1 MRKTKIVCTLGPA
14 SNDKETLLEMAEK
27 GMDVARF
34 NFSHG
39 DHQEHKHRMDLI
51 KEIEQEINRPLG
63 IMLDTKGPE
72 IRTGDLAEG
81 EVELKQ
87 DDKIILTTEKVEGT
101 AEKVTVQYQGL
112 PEDLKPGNMIL
123 VDDGLIELE
132 VEEIEGSEVFCRIV
146 NGGTLGSRKGVNL
159 PGVNVQLP
167 ALTDKDRKDIHFG
180 VEQGVHFVAASF
192 VRKAS
197 DVIEIRKLLEE
208 AGAEDTKIIPKIE
221 NEEGVE
227 NIDDIIEV
235 SDGIMV
241 ARGDLGVE
249 IPAERVPIIQ
259 KQLIRK
265 CNEAAIP
272 VITATQMLDSM
283 IRNPR
288 PTRAEASDVANAIF
302 DGTDAI
308 MLSGESAAGKYPVRS
323 VETMARIARETE
335 DSISYTRKIAGIKEP
350 SSNTATEAI
359 SYASCETAVNLE
371 AQAIITATGSG
382 LTARKVAKYR
392 PPIKIVAVTP
402 NARVQH
408 FLTLSWG
415 VYPLV
420 SAVTDSTD
428 EMIENAT
435 QVALERGLVK
445 DGDMVIITA
454 GAPVGIPGTTN
465 LIKVDVVGKPVIE
478 GMGVGKKIVVGTV
491 VRAESAQEANAKV
504 IKGDILVTRMTDK
517 EYIPAMKKAT
527 AVITAEGGLT
537 SHPAV
542 VGLNLGKPV
551 VVGAGNKIE
560 ELKDGEEITLDGARG
575 LVYRGKAHLR

>member
-1 MRKTKIVCTLGPA
+1 
-14 SNDKETLLEMAEK
+14 
-27 GMDVARF
+27 
-34 NFSHG
+34 
-39 DHQEHKHRMDLI
+39 
-51 KEIEQEINRPLG
+51 
-63 IMLDTKGPE
+63 
-72 IRTGDLAEG
+72 
-81 EVELKQ
+81 
-87 DDKIILTTEKVEGT
+87 
-101 AEKVTVQYQGL
+101 
-112 PEDLKPGNMIL
+112 
-123 VDDGLIELE
+123 
-132 VEEIEGSEVFCRIV
+132 
-146 NGGTLGSRKGVNL
+146 
-159 PGVNVQLP
+159 
-167 ALTDKDRKDIHFG
+167 
-180 VEQGVHFVAASF
+180 
-192 VRKAS
+192 
-197 DVIEIRKLLEE
+197 
-208 AGAEDTKIIPKIE
+208 
-221 NEEGVE
+221 
-227 NIDDIIEV
+227 
-235 SDGIMV
+235 
-241 ARGDLGVE
+241 
-249 IPAERVPIIQ
+249 
-259 KQLIRK
+259 
-265 CNEAAIP
+265 
-272 VITATQMLDSM
+272 M

-350 SSNTATEAI
+350 HSNTATEAI

-420 SAVTDSTD
+420 SAVTESTD

-435 QVALERGLVK
+435 QVALEKGLVQ

-491 VRAESAQEANAKV
+491 VRAETAREANAKV
-504 IKGDILVTRMTDK
+504 NKGDILVTRMTDK
-517 EYIPAMKKAT
+517 EYMPAMKKAT

>member
-14 SNDKETLLEMAEK
+14 SNDKETLLEMVEK
-27 GMDVARF
+27 GLDVARF

-39 DHQEHKHRMDLI
+39 DHEEHKKRIDLI
-51 KEIEQEINRPLG
+51 KEIEEEVDRPLG

-72 IRTGDLAEG
+72 IRTGELAEG
-81 EVELKQ
+81 EVELKE
-87 DDKIILTTEKVEGT
+87 DDEIVLTTKDMAGDADKI
-101 AEKVTVQYQGL
+101 TVHY
-112 PEDLKPGNMIL
+112 EDLPNDMEKGSVVLI
-123 VDDGLIELE
+123 DDGLIELE
-132 VEEIEGSEVFCRIV
+132 VKRVSGDEVFCRIV

-167 ALTDKDRKDIHFG
+167 ALTEKDRRDILFGLEEGIHFI
-180 VEQGVHFVAASF
+180 AASF

-221 NEEGVE
+221 NQEGVD

-235 SDGIMV
+235 CDGIMV

-249 IPAERVPIIQ
+249 IPPEKVPVIQ
-259 KQLIRK
+259 KQIIRK

-308 MLSGESAAGKYPVRS
+308 MLSGESAAGKYPVRA
-323 VETMARIARETE
+323 VETMARIAQETE
-335 DSISYTRKIAGIKEP
+335 ASISYSRKISGISEP
-350 SSNTATEAI
+350 QSNTATEAI

-402 NARVQH
+402 NNRVQH

-420 SAVTDSTD
+420 SGVTDSTD
-428 EMIENAT
+428 EMIDNAT
-435 QVALERGLVK
+435 KVALKKGLVK

-465 LIKVDVVGKPVIE
+465 LIKVDVVGKPIIE
-478 GMGVGKKIVVGTV
+478 GMGVGKKIVIGPAVPV
-491 VRAESAQEANAKV
+491 KNAKEAIAQV
-504 IKGDILVTRMTDK
+504 KKGDILVTRMTDK
-517 EYIPAMKKAT
+517 EYIPAIKKA
-527 AVITAEGGLT
+527 AAIITAEGGLT
-537 SHPAV
+537 SHPAI

-551 VVGAGNKIE
+551 VVGAGDKINQLE
-560 ELKDGEEITLDGARG
+560 KGEEITLDGARG
-575 LVYRGKAHLR
+575 LVYKGKAHLR

>member
-504 IKGDILVTRMTDK
+504 NKGDILVTRMTDK

>member
-51 KEIEQEINRPLG
+51 KEIEQELGRPLG

-72 IRTGDLAEG
+72 IRTGELAAD

-87 DDKIILTTEKVEGT
+87 DDRIILTTEKVEGT
-101 AEKVTVQYQGL
+101 ADKVTVQYDKL
-112 PEDLKPGNMIL
+112 PEDVKQGNMIL

-132 VEEIEGSEVFCRIV
+132 VEKVEGAEVFCRIV

-167 ALTDKDRKDIHFG
+167 ALTEKDRKDIRFG
-180 VEQGVHFVAASF
+180 VDQGIHFVAASF

-249 IPAERVPIIQ
+249 IPAERVPVIQ

-265 CNEAAIP
+265 CNEAAFRSLP
-272 VITATQMLDSM
+272 P
-283 IRNPR
+283 PR
-288 PTRAEASDVANAIF
+288 
-302 DGTDAI
+302 
-308 MLSGESAAGKYPVRS
+308 
-323 VETMARIARETE
+323 
-335 DSISYTRKIAGIKEP
+335 
-350 SSNTATEAI
+350 
-359 SYASCETAVNLE
+359 C
-371 AQAIITATGSG
+371 
-382 LTARKVAKYR
+382 
-392 PPIKIVAVTP
+392 
-402 NARVQH
+402 
-408 FLTLSWG
+408 W
-415 VYPLV
+415 
-420 SAVTDSTD
+420 
-428 EMIENAT
+428 
-435 QVALERGLVK
+435 
-445 DGDMVIITA
+445 
-454 GAPVGIPGTTN
+454 
-465 LIKVDVVGKPVIE
+465 
-478 GMGVGKKIVVGTV
+478 
-491 VRAESAQEANAKV
+491 
-504 IKGDILVTRMTDK
+504 IL
-517 EYIPAMKKAT
+517 
-527 AVITAEGGLT
+527 
-537 SHPAV
+537 
-542 VGLNLGKPV
+542 
-551 VVGAGNKIE
+551 
-560 ELKDGEEITLDGARG
+560 
-575 LVYRGKAHLR
+575 

>member
-51 KEIEQEINRPLG
+51 KEIEQELGRPLG

-72 IRTGDLAEG
+72 IRTGELAAD

-87 DDKIILTTEKVEGT
+87 DDRIILTTEKVEGT
-101 AEKVTVQYQGL
+101 ADKVTVQYDKL
-112 PEDLKPGNMIL
+112 PEDVKQGNMIL

-132 VEEIEGSEVFCRIV
+132 VEKVEGAEVFCRIV

-167 ALTDKDRKDIHFG
+167 ALTEKDRKDIRFG
-180 VEQGVHFVAASF
+180 VDQGIHFVAASF

-249 IPAERVPIIQ
+249 IPAERVPVIQ

-350 SSNTATEAI
+350 HSNTATEAI

-420 SAVTDSTD
+420 SAVTESTD

-435 QVALERGLVK
+435 QVALEKGLVQ

-491 VRAESAQEANAKV
+491 VRAETAREANAKV
-504 IKGDILVTRMTDK
+504 NKGDILVTRMTDK
-517 EYIPAMKKAT
+517 EYMPAMKKAT

>member
-51 KEIEQEINRPLG
+51 KEIEQEVNRPLG

-87 DDKIILTTEKVEGT
+87 DEKIILTTEKVEGT

-167 ALTDKDRKDIHFG
+167 ALTDKDRNDIRFG

-308 MLSGESAAGKYPVRS
+308 MLSGESAAGKYPVKS

-350 SSNTATEAI
+350 RSNTATEAI

-408 FLTLSWG
+408 FLTLIWG

-435 QVALERGLVK
+435 QVALEKGLVQ

-504 IKGDILVTRMTDK
+504 NKGDILVTRMTDK

-527 AVITAEGGLT
+527 AVITAKGGLT